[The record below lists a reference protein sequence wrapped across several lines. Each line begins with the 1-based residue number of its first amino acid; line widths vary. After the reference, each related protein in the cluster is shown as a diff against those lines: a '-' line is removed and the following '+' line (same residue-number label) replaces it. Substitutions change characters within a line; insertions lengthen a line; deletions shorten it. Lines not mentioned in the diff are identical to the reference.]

1 MREVGEFS
9 PQIPEYLD
17 ELERHGFIEVE
28 GETIYFCD
36 PVCGTRVQPGEVP
49 PSLYED
55 EISQRGFA
63 TLQRLTQRG
72 VSIRIAFNYHRGE
85 DDFNSLQ
92 NEAAWLE
99 YCKVVGLEWGSS
111 PESIESQN
119 TSAPEFDLLT
129 STGNGLYVGL
139 TKEWLESKGV
149 PTVPSDIN
157 THITAPDGTTTLRLG
172 QGELRARLA
181 QIWAYTLELGQKTEN
196 SQHIEDWKQ
205 YHLAWSVYQYMRQYL
220 LLAHFGY
227 MVSHYE
233 NELQPC
239 DTLGLVIGSG
249 HLVGVPEKARQLGI
263 EVDHHLIYTKDTIE
277 NEEMFEKAFPSGQIA
292 RGGLKRVAEAR
303 GK

>member
-1 MREVGEFS
+1 MREVGEFP

-49 PSLYED
+49 PSLYDD

-92 NEAAWLE
+92 NKATWLE
-99 YCKVVGLEWGSS
+99 DCKVVGLEWGSS
-111 PESIESQN
+111 PESATLQN

-129 STGNGLYVGL
+129 SSGNGLYVGL
-139 TKEWLESKGV
+139 TKEWLEDRGV

-157 THITAPDGTTTLRLG
+157 THITAPDGTTTPRLG

-181 QIWAYTLELGQKTEN
+181 QIWAHTLEIGRKVEDTQ
-196 SQHIEDWKQ
+196 SIEDWEQ
-205 YHLAWSVYQYMRQYL
+205 HHLAWSAYQYMRQYL

-227 MVSHYE
+227 TVSHYE
-233 NELQPC
+233 NELQSG
-239 DTLGLVIGSG
+239 DTIGLVIGSS

-263 EVDHHLIYTKDTIE
+263 EVDHHLVYTKDTIE
-277 NEEMFEKAFPSGQIA
+277 NREKFDKAVPSGQIA
-292 RGGLKRVAEAR
+292 RDGLRRIVAALI
-303 GK
+303 